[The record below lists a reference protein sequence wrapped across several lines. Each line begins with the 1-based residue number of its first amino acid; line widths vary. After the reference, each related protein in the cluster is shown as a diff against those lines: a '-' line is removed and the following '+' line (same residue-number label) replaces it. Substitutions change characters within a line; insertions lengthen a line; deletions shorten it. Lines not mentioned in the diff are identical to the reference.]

1 MRFSKPHSAC
11 FKNRFEGG
19 SDRRSGTE
27 DIANPVSTSLMPR
40 VFFIT
45 GCSSGFGAS
54 LVQTVLSNGDIAIA
68 TARQPSTLNPQGATP
83 ENFLAQRLDVISPES
98 ITAAFAN
105 AVAKFQRIDVVIN
118 NAGYGLAGVLEEL
131 SDEQIQHEMDVN
143 FFGVVRVT
151 RAAIRVMREVNAPAG
166 GLIVQIT
173 SICGQL
179 GMPLLSSYCASKWAV
194 EGLTESVMREMK
206 PEWKIRFMCVEPG
219 GFRTDWAHRSM
230 EFPEEGKRLAAY
242 DHLDAKKRI
251 RDMAEVQGG
260 DPVKGAGAIYRLSL
274 LKEPPLRVPLGSEAF
289 EAMASKIKIYGDTFG
304 EFEGVARST
313 DISPLG
319 GIQTQS

>member
-1 MRFSKPHSAC
+1 
-11 FKNRFEGG
+11 
-19 SDRRSGTE
+19 
-27 DIANPVSTSLMPR
+27 MPR

-54 LVQTVLSNGDIAIA
+54 LVQTILSNGDIAVA
-68 TARQPSTLNPQGATP
+68 TARQAETLHPQGATAD
-83 ENFLAQRLDVISPES
+83 NFLAQRLDVTSPES
-98 ITAAFAN
+98 IASAFAS
-105 AVAKFQRIDVVIN
+105 AVAKFHRIDVVIN

-131 SDEQIQHEMDVN
+131 SDEQMQHEMDVN

-151 RAAIRVMREVNAPAG
+151 RAAIRVMREVNAPCG

-206 PEWKIRFMCVEPG
+206 PEWNIRFMCVEPG

-230 EFPEEGKRLAAY
+230 NYPEEAKKLAAY
-242 DHLDAKKRI
+242 DHLDAKKGI
-251 RDMAEVQGG
+251 KAMAEVQGG
-260 DPVKGAGAIYRLSL
+260 DPVKGAEAIYRLSL
-274 LKEPPLRVPLGSEAF
+274 LKDPPLRVPLGSEAF
-289 EAMASKIKIYGDTFG
+289 DAMACKIKTYGDTFS
-304 EFEGVARST
+304 EFEGVSRHT
-313 DISPLG
+313 DISPLD
-319 GIQTQS
+319 GIKVQS